1 MLHRQSFTVNQ
12 GVDATGPL
20 RFMEVRDDGLV
31 LRSVTGAIVERWW
44 YERLINMTYS
54 PKTKVLCLWRRNG
67 GQTQLHKYYTR
78 KVRLQIHFDEWN
90 ININYFSQCKELYNC
105 IKGAMERGGIPANIQ
120 ELGGEFPVQVKH
132 VLVHCCK
139 QEMNLVRLAELVVNE
154 ENATDVMA
162 SANVKGKSNVSF
174 FIH

>member
-20 RFMEVRDDGLV
+20 RFLEVRDDGLV

-78 KVRLQIHFDEWN
+78 KVISLNLNPLTSHTLKTHETFFNIFQHFSVF
-90 ININYFSQCKELYNC
+90 Y
-105 IKGAMERGGIPANIQ
+105 
-120 ELGGEFPVQVKH
+120 
-132 VLVHCCK
+132 
-139 QEMNLVRLAELVVNE
+139 
-154 ENATDVMA
+154 
-162 SANVKGKSNVSF
+162 SARSF
-174 FIH
+174 IIA

>member
-1 MLHRQSFTVNQ
+1 MQNGNDIDLKPLGSRMLHRQSFTVNQ
-12 GVDATGPL
+12 GTDATGPL

-78 KVRLQIHFDEWN
+78 KVIS
-90 ININYFSQCKELYNC
+90 I
-105 IKGAMERGGIPANIQ
+105 
-120 ELGGEFPVQVKH
+120 
-132 VLVHCCK
+132 VLFK
-139 QEMNLVRLAELVVNE
+139 YLMQLIR
-154 ENATDVMA
+154 
-162 SANVKGKSNVSF
+162 F
-174 FIH
+174 FIDFGFLV

>member
-20 RFMEVRDDGLV
+20 RFLEVRDDGLV

-78 KVRLQIHFDEWN
+78 KVMLFDTISYLRQKIIR
-90 ININYFSQCKELYNC
+90 INSF
-105 IKGAMERGGIPANIQ
+105 
-120 ELGGEFPVQVKH
+120 H
-132 VLVHCCK
+132 VML
-139 QEMNLVRLAELVVNE
+139 N
-154 ENATDVMA
+154 
-162 SANVKGKSNVSF
+162 
-174 FIH
+174 

>member
-12 GVDATGPL
+12 GIDATGPL

-54 PKTKVLCLWRRNG
+54 PKAKVLCLWRRNG

-78 KVRLQIHFDEWN
+78 KVKLKCNSVRCQGGKCAE
-90 ININYFSQCKELYNC
+90 FSFRFL
-105 IKGAMERGGIPANIQ
+105 
-120 ELGGEFPVQVKH
+120 
-132 VLVHCCK
+132 
-139 QEMNLVRLAELVVNE
+139 
-154 ENATDVMA
+154 
-162 SANVKGKSNVSF
+162 SF
-174 FIH
+174 FVVSTVQGIV